1 MLVPLSLLTADPQT
15 ILLHS
20 VDWMWRGKNVWAFC
34 HTVARDRGKAGTLV
48 HAVVARASAH
58 VILLSA
64 RSGDLR
70 MQ

>member
-1 MLVPLSLLTADPQT
+1 M
-15 ILLHS
+15 
-20 VDWMWRGKNVWAFC
+20 WAFC

-58 VILLSA
+58 VILPSA